1 MTSSRVR
8 LALSAHGRTGLTY
21 VYSCLASATDLVL
34 PSDLITTC
42 RTDGDLQIET
52 HPIMYDLHFSLPF
65 SVKNSH
71 SSRTPQQALGN
82 GTLAFTG
89 TDRSCGLFQDYRS
102 LQRPKRSERNSYVE
116 LNRAHVDIP

>member
-1 MTSSRVR
+1 MYAYVWSQLLTWSTSNS
-8 LALSAHGRTGLTY
+8 
-21 VYSCLASATDLVL
+21 
-34 PSDLITTC
+34 ITKC

-65 SVKNSH
+65 PAKNSH

-89 TDRSCGLFQDYRS
+89 TDRNCGLFQDYRS

-116 LNRAHVDIP
+116 LNIRKYVLMSIFHDHQ